1 MSDDVSFF
9 SRIMPRPRLSFYM
22 FVIWLTVQ
30 MSISPGN
37 LILAGILAI
46 IIPIW
51 TTRFWP
57 NAPRSRNL
65 PLFIRYVVV
74 FLYDVLIANLQVA
87 YQIVM
92 PQERLK
98 PAFIFIPLEIEHP
111 FTITVFAS
119 TISLTPGTV
128 SSHVSDDRKM
138 LIVHALHCEDEEALV
153 REIKERYERPLKEIF
168 E

>member
-1 MSDDVSFF
+1 M
-9 SRIMPRPRLSFYM
+9 
-22 FVIWLTVQ
+22 VQ

-37 LILAGILAI
+37 LLLGGLLAI
-46 IIPIW
+46 LIPLW

-57 NAPRSRNL
+57 DAPRARNF

-74 FLYDVLIANLQVA
+74 FLYDVLIANIQVA
-87 YQIVM
+87 YQILI
-92 PQERLK
+92 PQKRLK
-98 PAFIFIPLEIEHP
+98 PRFIFIPLEIEHP

-138 LIVHALHCEDEEALV
+138 LIVHALHCEDDEALV
-153 REIKERYERPLKEIF
+153 QEIKNRYERPLKEIF